1 MIILPA
7 ISERC
12 VTVHFVVELRGPLM
26 QNPEVR
32 THPRVGGSIG
42 FAHGPPVGKQE
53 EQMASSG
60 TIQPLY
66 GVIIRDKCKSAN
78 VDTLKAYR
86 TVAYDLLKDYS
97 GDDTKDLAAA
107 VKELEEVIA
116 KKK

>member
-1 MIILPA
+1 
-7 ISERC
+7 
-12 VTVHFVVELRGPLM
+12 
-26 QNPEVR
+26 
-32 THPRVGGSIG
+32 VGGSIR
-42 FAHGPPVGKQE
+42 FAHGPPVSKQE

-66 GVIIRDKCKSAN
+66 GVIIRDKCKSSD

-97 GDDTKDLAAA
+97 GDDTRDLAAA

>member
-1 MIILPA
+1 
-7 ISERC
+7 
-12 VTVHFVVELRGPLM
+12 M
-26 QNPEVR
+26 QSPDVR
-32 THPRVGGSIG
+32 THPGVGGSIR
-42 FAHGPPVGKQE
+42 FARGPPVCQQE

-66 GVIIRDKCKSAN
+66 GVIIRDKCKSSD

-97 GDDTKDLAAA
+97 GDDTRDLAAA